1 MVEEIRKLLLYL
13 KNTTGKYEFTE
24 AEILTILAIKKR
36 YLTPDQ
42 VKEFLR
48 IGLEER
54 CLKQTESG
62 YAITCSINGIEIGL
76 DYRPNFDALV
86 NERDGEDMTEAVIA
100 LVTEKTGMNK
110 RDVISEI
117 NKLREKNPFMSTKVA
132 SLVIAKL
139 NGVDVER
146 FLSSL
151 IT

>member
-13 KNTTGKYEFTE
+13 RKTTGKYEFTE
-24 AEILTILAIKKR
+24 AEILTILAIKTR

-76 DYRPNFDALV
+76 DYKPNFDAIM
-86 NERDGEDMTEAVIA
+86 NERDVEDVTETVIA
-100 LVTEKTGMNK
+100 LITKKTGMNK
-110 RDVISEI
+110 RDVISEV
-117 NKLREKNPFMSTKVA
+117 NKLREKNPFMSTRVA
-132 SLVIAKL
+132 SLVFARL
-139 NGVDVER
+139 NGVDVEK
-146 FLSSL
+146 FLSL
-151 IT
+151 R

>member
-13 KNTTGKYEFTE
+13 RKTTGKYEFTE
-24 AEILTILAIKKR
+24 AEILTILAIKTR

-76 DYRPNFDALV
+76 DYKPNFDAIM
-86 NERDGEDMTEAVIA
+86 NERDVEDVTETIIA
-100 LVTEKTGMNK
+100 LITKKTGMNK
-110 RDVISEI
+110 RDVISEV
-117 NKLREKNPFMSTKVA
+117 NKLREKNPFMSTRVA
-132 SLVIAKL
+132 SLVFARL
-139 NGVDVER
+139 NGVEVEK
-146 FLSSL
+146 FLSL
-151 IT
+151 R

>member
-13 KNTTGKYEFTE
+13 RKTTGKYEFTE
-24 AEILTILAIKKR
+24 AEILTILAIKTR

-76 DYRPNFDALV
+76 DYRPDFDAIM
-86 NERDGEDMTEAVIA
+86 NERDVEDVTETVIA
-100 LVTEKTGMNK
+100 LITKKTGMNK
-110 RDVISEI
+110 RDVISEV
-117 NKLREKNPFMSTKVA
+117 NKLREKNPFMSTRVA
-132 SLVIAKL
+132 SLVFARL
-139 NGVDVER
+139 NGVDVEK
-146 FLSSL
+146 FLSL
-151 IT
+151 R

>member
-13 KNTTGKYEFTE
+13 RKTTGKYEFTE
-24 AEILTILAIKKR
+24 AEILTILAIKTR

-76 DYRPNFDALV
+76 DYKPNFDAIM
-86 NERDGEDMTEAVIA
+86 NERDVEDVTETIIA
-100 LVTEKTGMNK
+100 LITKKTGMNK
-110 RDVISEI
+110 RDVISEV
-117 NKLREKNPFMSTKVA
+117 NKLREKNPFMSTRVA
-132 SLVIAKL
+132 SLVFARL
-139 NGVDVER
+139 NGVDVEK
-146 FLSSL
+146 FLSL
-151 IT
+151 R

>member
-13 KNTTGKYEFTE
+13 RKTTGKYEFTE
-24 AEILTILAIKKR
+24 AEILTILAIKTR

-76 DYRPNFDALV
+76 DYKPNFDAIM
-86 NERDGEDMTEAVIA
+86 NERDVEDVTETVIA
-100 LVTEKTGMNK
+100 LITKKTGMNK
-110 RDVISEI
+110 RDVISEV
-117 NKLREKNPFMSTKVA
+117 NKLREKNPFMSTRVA
-132 SLVIAKL
+132 SLVFARL
-139 NGVDVER
+139 NGVEVEK
-146 FLSSL
+146 FLSL
-151 IT
+151 R